1 METSGWNVLPA
12 RVVQFPRPIQHYYA
26 LLEIPEIFLTQPFVL
41 IDNPG
46 AIYPT

>member
-12 RVVQFPRPIQHYYA
+12 RVVQFPRPIQHYA